1 MKYLFIGG
9 SRDRK
14 AFLIDEEEPFVTIKT
29 TTVVTGGKF
38 KSIPNAPTK
47 EETYIKAS
55 IVIPNSTNEV
65 FEFYHLDRITTEDA
79 INMVFNAYE
88 GL

>member
-14 AFLIDEEEPFVTIKT
+14 SFLIDEEEPTIIIKT

-38 KSIPNAPTK
+38 KSIPTAPTR
-47 EETYIKAS
+47 EETYVKAS
-55 IVIPNSTNEV
+55 IVIPNSTSEE
-65 FEFYHLDRITTEDA
+65 FDFYHLDRITTEEA